1 MSQWTA
7 SRKFRNAKGTVSISV
22 CALIQSHPFVAAAT
36 NGNVI
41 DILATGGLLPRND
54 EERDEAARLME
65 YVRNKYIGRVKSDFE
80 NAREI
85 VMGHNIKVEKKPPGI
100 TIVNTIEMPNLS
112 SPEAARRIAEAC
124 RRPLYENRCRARFD
138 NVERFVGM
146 PKELGAG
153 YSVKSTSGDN
163 VSANRFFDAPTLG
176 TYWREKARNKDYQV
190 IAVSEHEHCVTVR
203 MQRTTND
210 GVFDFQFFTKNDWLE
225 RFEQAFRIHDEFY
238 TDPYAALAATMKD
251 VPYSAQRVSLEALR
265 PQRRWFVID
274 PRQVGKTEAH
284 AIAGAFRAEYP
295 ELAEMWKGKEHE
307 LPPAEGE
314 RYQSLIMGRNIY
326 RVLDARRKLH
336 SEDWYITMIRECD
349 GHKAKFTY
357 RDHATWFLVWVPV
370 IDEEEPVR
378 KGNVTVTLDTSAA
391 SEALKKVGESMHEA
405 AAEFVKYMDSDGSLH
420 DLVRIMD
427 ELHKRVPSWN
437 QNATTGPEL
446 DEASLAIRAIRT
458 LAKRSQTATDNWQR
472 AEDKVAELLKAKNHF
487 QQRVTVLESQ
497 RRVLPAVGS
506 VWRTNS
512 TGTYATVTHVFAES
526 GMAKMRSAKGAEYDL
541 PLDRLFEYSTLAT
554 GPAALVEA
562 IGEIQCNAPGL
573 TKHAASLKT
582 MFEDSVLHV
591 RELQRSSTGDVT
603 VHGFITAKKPKE
615 G

>member
-54 EERDEAARLME
+54 EERDEAARLMQ
-65 YVRNKYIGRVKSDFE
+65 YVRDKFIGRVKSDFE

-85 VMGHNIKVEKKPPGI
+85 VTGHNITMPVGRLTFPDLRKQPDI
-100 TIVNTIEMPNLS
+100 TIVNTIEMPGVAT
-112 SPEAARRIAEAC
+112 PEAARRVAERIRNTVAASI
-124 RRPLYENRCRARFD
+124 RRPLYENKCRARFD
-138 NVERFVGM
+138 NVENFKGV
-146 PKELGAG
+146 E
-153 YSVKSTSGDN
+153 N
-163 VSANRFFDAPTLG
+163 VPDKRFFDAPTLG

-203 MQRTTND
+203 MMRTTND

-225 RFEQAFRIHDEFY
+225 RFEQCFRIHDEFY
-238 TDPYAALAATMKD
+238 TDPYAALAATMKA
-251 VPYSAQRVSLEALR
+251 PYSASRVALEAQRVPLSSL
-265 PQRRWFVID
+265 QRRWFVID

-295 ELAEMWKGKEHE
+295 ELAEMWQGKEHE
-307 LPPAEGE
+307 MPPAVGE

-326 RVLDARRKLH
+326 RVLDARRKLN

-349 GHKAKFTY
+349 GYKCKFTY

-370 IDEEEPVR
+370 IDEEEQR
-378 KGNVTVTLDTSAA
+378 KPELRVDVSAA
-391 SEALKKVGESMHEA
+391 TEAFKKVGEAMHEA
-405 AAEFVKYMDSDGSLH
+405 AASTSGFNTGYTLG
-420 DLVRIMD
+420 RI
-427 ELHKRVPSWN
+427 ER
-437 QNATTGPEL
+437 EL
-446 DEASLAIRAIRT
+446 DKHVPNWRMQSVSGPTVSFGDLMIRAIRQQAKHVNNYAQLGDQ
-458 LAKRSQTATDNWQR
+458 LAEQNK
-472 AEDKVAELLKAKNHF
+472 ELLKAKNHF
-487 QQRVTVLESQ
+487 QNRVTVLESQ